1 MRSVCVGVLGI
12 LLSLQVCF
20 AQTAP
25 HKPDKAKEKL
35 PSLKV
40 LLIAAV
46 EKRGENFKKFLE
58 SNDIS
63 CTVTDFN
70 KVDEKLMEA
79 HDVVITDYMQGH
91 FVKNRDLETHIYNRI
106 KAMPKTDKPI
116 IGIGYSGW
124 FYFKRFD
131 ISLGRV
137 KT

>member
-1 MRSVCVGVLGI
+1 MIRNACIGLLVI
-12 LLSLQVCF
+12 LLCLQASF
-20 AQTAP
+20 AQTT
-25 HKPDKAKEKL
+25 HEKAKDKL

-46 EKRGENFKKFLE
+46 EKRGENFKKLLE
-58 SNDIS
+58 SNNIS
-63 CTVTDFN
+63 CTVTDYD

-91 FVKNRDLETHIYNRI
+91 FGKGRDLETKIYKQI
-106 KAMPKTDKPI
+106 KDIPKTNKPI
-116 IGIGYSGW
+116 IGIAYSGS

-131 ISLGRV
+131 ISMGRV